1 MLFWTKIFLMG
12 IELPHEPC
20 KVYTM
25 MMFLSKPTLPLGIL
39 LMLLTCPVQAL
50 ELSSRQ
56 SGKITEV
63 VGQVLS
69 QSHLR
74 QKFLDN
80 ELSEIFFDNYI
91 DALDLNH
98 QIFLQADIDEF
109 QERYRAQLDDFTL
122 GVLNQKRVPNAAPA
136 FEIFE
141 RFKERLVERRTMIE
155 ELLEAEY
162 VFNVPDQIQVK
173 RSEEPWPTTAEEAKD
188 LWRLRIK
195 YDLLQGKIGD
205 EELTKVKERIAKRYD
220 RLVRDYQ
227 SLEPDEIL
235 QIYLTSLA
243 SAYDP
248 HSDYMSPT
256 TAEDFYIKNVNN
268 ELTGIG
274 ALLRSNEGYCQI
286 VSLVPGG
293 PADKSK
299 QIKPGDK
306 IIGVAQ
312 GEQETVDVVEMKLNK
327 VVQMIRGE
335 LNTEVRLTI
344 IPAKSVDGSETKVVS
359 LIRDRIELKDQFSK
373 ARIISLPDENGRI
386 RRLGVLTVPQYYD
399 NVATDT
405 AALLKR
411 LEKEQVEGIALDLRK
426 NGGGILPEAVALT
439 GLFIPKGPVVQ
450 VQNYAKQ
457 KKILEDE
464 DPSTIYDG
472 PLVVLVSQ
480 LSASAAEITAA
491 ALQDY
496 QRAVIVG
503 DQSTHGKGTVQTL
516 MELNRFKG
524 TPEQSGMLKYT
535 IQKFYR
541 IAGGTTQKHGVTPDI
556 ILPSIY
562 DYMELGEANLPR
574 SLEPDSIDPASFEKV
589 NHVPINLPELSKISR
604 ERIAMD
610 KDFQYVLDDIERY
623 KEIKQR
629 KTISLN
635 EEDRSVEKQ
644 EEEDRNKQR
653 RKERL
658 ARRFPGL
665 KIHRITMDEIRSD
678 QPAVLLFDGDDESF
692 YDEPEETKDEDQS
705 TDALENIEEDSYVGD
720 DEDELDKRLDAYTRE
735 GLYILRDLIDQMPK
749 QPDTSLSE
757 QGSK

>member
-1 MLFWTKIFLMG
+1 MG

-25 MMFLSKPTLPLGIL
+25 MMFLSKPTLPMGIL

-173 RSEEPWPTTAEEAKD
+173 RSEEPWPTTAEEAKE

-312 GEQETVDVVEMKLNK
+312 GEQEAVDVVEMKLNK

-373 ARIISLPDENGRI
+373 ARIISLPDEKGRT

-399 NVATDT
+399 NVAADT

-450 VQNYAKQ
+450 VQNYAKE

-589 NHVPINLPELSKISR
+589 NHVPSNLPELRKISK

-610 KDFQYVLDDIERY
+610 KDFQYVLDDIDRY

-705 TDALENIEEDSYVGD
+705 SDALENIEEDSYVGD
-720 DEDELDKRLDAYTRE
+720 DEDALDKRLDAYTRE

>member
-141 RFKERLVERRTMIE
+141 RFKERLVERRKMIE

-173 RSEEPWPTTAEEAKD
+173 RSEEPWPTTAEEARE

-589 NHVPINLPELSKISR
+589 NHVPSNLPELSKISQ

-644 EEEDRNKQR
+644 EEEDRNKRR

-665 KIHRITMDEIRSD
+665 KIHRITMDEIRDD

-720 DEDELDKRLDAYTRE
+720 DEDALDKRLDAYTRE

-757 QGSK
+757 

>member
-1 MLFWTKIFLMG
+1 MG

-312 GEQETVDVVEMKLNK
+312 GEQEAVDVVEMKLNK

-373 ARIISLPDENGRI
+373 ARIISLPDEKGRT

-399 NVATDT
+399 NVAADT

-450 VQNYAKQ
+450 VQNYAKE

-589 NHVPINLPELSKISR
+589 NHVPSNLPELSKISQ

-705 TDALENIEEDSYVGD
+705 SDALENIEEDSYVGD
-720 DEDELDKRLDAYTRE
+720 DEDALDKRLDAYTRE

>member
-1 MLFWTKIFLMG
+1 MG

-173 RSEEPWPTTAEEAKD
+173 RSEEPWPTTVEEARE

-312 GEQETVDVVEMKLNK
+312 GEQEAVDVVEMKLNK

-373 ARIISLPDENGRI
+373 ARIISLPDEKGRT

-399 NVATDT
+399 NVAADT

-450 VQNYAKQ
+450 VQNYAKE

-589 NHVPINLPELSKISR
+589 NHVPSNLPELSKISQ

-705 TDALENIEEDSYVGD
+705 SDALENIEEDSYVGD
-720 DEDELDKRLDAYTRE
+720 DEDALDKRLDAYTRE

>member
-173 RSEEPWPTTAEEAKD
+173 RSEEPWPTTAEEAKE

-312 GEQETVDVVEMKLNK
+312 GEQEAVDVVEMKLNK

-373 ARIISLPDENGRI
+373 ARIISLPDEKGRT

-399 NVATDT
+399 NVAADT

-450 VQNYAKQ
+450 VQNYAKE

-589 NHVPINLPELSKISR
+589 NHVPSNLPELRKISK

-610 KDFQYVLDDIERY
+610 KDFQYVLDDIDRY

-705 TDALENIEEDSYVGD
+705 SDALENIEEDSYVGD
-720 DEDELDKRLDAYTRE
+720 DEDALDKRLDAYTRE

-749 QPDTSLSE
+749 QPDTSLYE

>member
-1 MLFWTKIFLMG
+1 MG

-173 RSEEPWPTTAEEAKD
+173 RSEEPWPTTAEEAKE

-312 GEQETVDVVEMKLNK
+312 GEQEAVDVVEMKLNK

-373 ARIISLPDENGRI
+373 ARIISLPDEKGRT

-399 NVATDT
+399 NVAADT

-450 VQNYAKQ
+450 VQNYAKE

-589 NHVPINLPELSKISR
+589 NHVPSNLPELRKISK

-610 KDFQYVLDDIERY
+610 KDFQYVLDDIDRY

-705 TDALENIEEDSYVGD
+705 SDALENIEEDSYVGD

-735 GLYILRDLIDQMPK
+735 GLHILRDLIDQMPK

>member
-141 RFKERLVERRTMIE
+141 RFKERLVERRKMIE

-464 DPSTIYDG
+464 DPSTIYNG

-589 NHVPINLPELSKISR
+589 NHVPSNLPELSKISQ

-644 EEEDRNKQR
+644 EEEDRNKRR

-665 KIHRITMDEIRSD
+665 KIHRITMDEIRDD

-720 DEDELDKRLDAYTRE
+720 DEDALDKRLDAYTRE

-757 QGSK
+757 

>member
-25 MMFLSKPTLPLGIL
+25 TMFLSKPTLPLGIL

-141 RFKERLVERRTMIE
+141 RFKERLVERRKMIE

-173 RSEEPWPTTAEEAKD
+173 RSEEPWPTTAEEARE

-399 NVATDT
+399 NVAADT

-464 DPSTIYDG
+464 DPSTIYNG

-589 NHVPINLPELSKISR
+589 NHVPSNLPELSKISQ
-604 ERIAMD
+604 ERITMD
-610 KDFQYVLDDIERY
+610 KDFQYILDDIERY

-644 EEEDRNKQR
+644 EEEDRNKRR

-665 KIHRITMDEIRSD
+665 KIHRITMDEIRDD

-720 DEDELDKRLDAYTRE
+720 DEDALDKRLDAYTRE

-757 QGSK
+757 

>member
-1 MLFWTKIFLMG
+1 MG

-312 GEQETVDVVEMKLNK
+312 GEQEAVDVVEMKLNK

-373 ARIISLPDENGRI
+373 ARIISLPDEKGRT

-399 NVATDT
+399 NVAADT

-450 VQNYAKQ
+450 VQNYAKE

-589 NHVPINLPELSKISR
+589 NHVPSNLPELSKISQK
-604 ERIAMD
+604 RIAMD

-658 ARRFPGL
+658 SRRFPGL

-705 TDALENIEEDSYVGD
+705 SDALENIEEDSYVGD
-720 DEDELDKRLDAYTRE
+720 DEDALDKRLDAYTRE

>member
-1 MLFWTKIFLMG
+1 MG

-312 GEQETVDVVEMKLNK
+312 GEQEAVDVVEMKLNK

-373 ARIISLPDENGRI
+373 ARIISLPDEKGRT

-399 NVATDT
+399 NVAADT
-405 AALLKR
+405 AALLRR

-450 VQNYAKQ
+450 VQNYAKE

-464 DPSTIYDG
+464 DPSTIYNG

-589 NHVPINLPELSKISR
+589 NHVPSNLPELSKISQ

-610 KDFQYVLDDIERY
+610 KDFQYILDDIERY

-665 KIHRITMDEIRSD
+665 KIHRITMDEIRDD

-692 YDEPEETKDEDQS
+692 YDEPEETKDEEES
-705 TDALENIEEDSYVGD
+705 TDALENIEENSYVGD

>member
-1 MLFWTKIFLMG
+1 MG

-173 RSEEPWPTTAEEAKD
+173 RSEEPWPTTAEEAKE

-312 GEQETVDVVEMKLNK
+312 GEQEAVDVVEMKLNK

-373 ARIISLPDENGRI
+373 ARIISLPDEKGRT

-399 NVATDT
+399 NVAADT

-450 VQNYAKQ
+450 VQNYAKE

-464 DPSTIYDG
+464 DPSTIYNG

-589 NHVPINLPELSKISR
+589 NHVPSNLPELSKISQ

-644 EEEDRNKQR
+644 EEEDRNKRR

-665 KIHRITMDEIRSD
+665 KIHRITMDEIRDD

-692 YDEPEETKDEDQS
+692 YDEPEETKDEEENI
-705 TDALENIEEDSYVGD
+705 DALENIEEDSYVGD

>member
-1 MLFWTKIFLMG
+1 
-12 IELPHEPC
+12 
-20 KVYTM
+20 
-25 MMFLSKPTLPLGIL
+25 
-39 LMLLTCPVQAL
+39 MLLTCPVQAL

-173 RSEEPWPTTAEEAKD
+173 RSEEPWPTTAEEAKE

-312 GEQETVDVVEMKLNK
+312 GEQEAVDVVEMKLNK

-373 ARIISLPDENGRI
+373 ARIISLPDEKGRT

-399 NVATDT
+399 NVAADT

-450 VQNYAKQ
+450 VQNYAKE

-589 NHVPINLPELSKISR
+589 NHVPSNLPELRKISK

-610 KDFQYVLDDIERY
+610 KDCQYVLADIDRY

-692 YDEPEETKDEDQS
+692 YDEPEETKDEEES

-720 DEDELDKRLDAYTRE
+720 DEDALDKRLDAYTRE

>member
-1 MLFWTKIFLMG
+1 MG

-39 LMLLTCPVQAL
+39 LMLLTCPAQAL

-141 RFKERLVERRTMIE
+141 RFKERLVERRAMIE

-312 GEQETVDVVEMKLNK
+312 GEQEAVDVVEMKLNK

-373 ARIISLPDENGRI
+373 ARIISLPDEKGRT

-399 NVATDT
+399 NVAADT
-405 AALLKR
+405 AALLRR

-450 VQNYAKQ
+450 VQNYAKE

-464 DPSTIYDG
+464 DPSTIYNG

-589 NHVPINLPELSKISR
+589 NHMPSNLPELSKISQ

-610 KDFQYVLDDIERY
+610 KDFQYILDDIERY

-665 KIHRITMDEIRSD
+665 KIHRITMDEIRDD

-692 YDEPEETKDEDQS
+692 YDEPEETKDEEEN

>member
-173 RSEEPWPTTAEEAKD
+173 RSEEPWPTTAEEAKE

-312 GEQETVDVVEMKLNK
+312 GEQEAVDVVEMKLNK

-373 ARIISLPDENGRI
+373 ARIISLPDEKGRT

-399 NVATDT
+399 NVAADT

-450 VQNYAKQ
+450 VQNYAKE

-589 NHVPINLPELSKISR
+589 NHVPSNLPELSKISQ

-705 TDALENIEEDSYVGD
+705 SDALENIEEDSYVGD
-720 DEDELDKRLDAYTRE
+720 DEDALDKRLDAYTRE
-735 GLYILRDLIDQMPK
+735 GLHILKDLIDRMPK
-749 QPDTSLSE
+749 EPDTSLSE

>member
-1 MLFWTKIFLMG
+1 MG

-39 LMLLTCPVQAL
+39 LMLLTCPAQAL

-109 QERYRAQLDDFTL
+109 QERYRAQLDDFTR

-141 RFKERLVERRTMIE
+141 RFKERLVERRAMIE

-312 GEQETVDVVEMKLNK
+312 GEQEAVDVVEMKLNK

-373 ARIISLPDENGRI
+373 ARIISLPDEKGRT

-399 NVATDT
+399 NVAADT
-405 AALLKR
+405 AALLRR

-589 NHVPINLPELSKISR
+589 NHMPSNLPELSKISQ

-610 KDFQYVLDDIERY
+610 KDFQYILDDIERY

-665 KIHRITMDEIRSD
+665 KIHRITMDEIRDD

-692 YDEPEETKDEDQS
+692 YDEPEETKDEEEN

>member
-1 MLFWTKIFLMG
+1 
-12 IELPHEPC
+12 
-20 KVYTM
+20 
-25 MMFLSKPTLPLGIL
+25 
-39 LMLLTCPVQAL
+39 
-50 ELSSRQ
+50 
-56 SGKITEV
+56 
-63 VGQVLS
+63 
-69 QSHLR
+69 
-74 QKFLDN
+74 
-80 ELSEIFFDNYI
+80 
-91 DALDLNH
+91 
-98 QIFLQADIDEF
+98 
-109 QERYRAQLDDFTL
+109 
-122 GVLNQKRVPNAAPA
+122 
-136 FEIFE
+136 
-141 RFKERLVERRTMIE
+141 
-155 ELLEAEY
+155 
-162 VFNVPDQIQVK
+162 
-173 RSEEPWPTTAEEAKD
+173 
-188 LWRLRIK
+188 
-195 YDLLQGKIGD
+195 
-205 EELTKVKERIAKRYD
+205 
-220 RLVRDYQ
+220 YQ

-299 QIKPGDK
+299 QIKPGDQ

-312 GEQETVDVVEMKLNK
+312 GEQEAVDVVEMKLNK

-373 ARIISLPDENGRI
+373 ARIISLPDEKGRT

-399 NVATDT
+399 NVAADT

-450 VQNYAKQ
+450 VQNYAKE

-464 DPSTIYDG
+464 DPSTIYNG

-589 NHVPINLPELSKISR
+589 NHVPSNLPELRKISK

-705 TDALENIEEDSYVGD
+705 SDALENIEEDSYVGD
-720 DEDELDKRLDAYTRE
+720 DEDALDKRLDAYTRE

>member
-1 MLFWTKIFLMG
+1 MG

-312 GEQETVDVVEMKLNK
+312 GEQEAVDVVEMKLNK

-373 ARIISLPDENGRI
+373 ARIISLPDEKGRT

-399 NVATDT
+399 NVAADT
-405 AALLKR
+405 AALLRR

-450 VQNYAKQ
+450 VQNYAKE

-464 DPSTIYDG
+464 DPSTIYNG

-589 NHVPINLPELSKISR
+589 NHVPSNLPELSKISQ

-665 KIHRITMDEIRSD
+665 KIHRITMDEIRDD

-692 YDEPEETKDEDQS
+692 YDEPEETKDEEES

>member
-173 RSEEPWPTTAEEAKD
+173 RSEEPWPTTAEEAKE

-312 GEQETVDVVEMKLNK
+312 GEQEAVDVVEMKLNK

-373 ARIISLPDENGRI
+373 ARIISLPDEKGRT

-399 NVATDT
+399 NVAADT

-450 VQNYAKQ
+450 VQNYAKE

-589 NHVPINLPELSKISR
+589 NHVPSNLPELSKISQ

-610 KDFQYVLDDIERY
+610 KDFQYILDDIERY

-705 TDALENIEEDSYVGD
+705 SDALENIEEDSYVGD
-720 DEDELDKRLDAYTRE
+720 DEDALDKRLDAYTRE

>member
-1 MLFWTKIFLMG
+1 MG

-312 GEQETVDVVEMKLNK
+312 GEQEAVDVVEMKLNK

-373 ARIISLPDENGRI
+373 ARIISLPDEKGRT

-399 NVATDT
+399 NVAADT
-405 AALLKR
+405 AALLRR

-450 VQNYAKQ
+450 VQNYAKE

-464 DPSTIYDG
+464 DPSTIYNG

-589 NHVPINLPELSKISR
+589 NHVPSNLPELSKISQ

-705 TDALENIEEDSYVGD
+705 SDALENIEEDSYVGD
-720 DEDELDKRLDAYTRE
+720 DEDALDKRLDAYTRE

>member
-1 MLFWTKIFLMG
+1 
-12 IELPHEPC
+12 
-20 KVYTM
+20 M

-173 RSEEPWPTTAEEAKD
+173 RSEEPWPTTAEEAKE

-312 GEQETVDVVEMKLNK
+312 GEQEAVDVVEMKLNK

-373 ARIISLPDENGRI
+373 ARIISLPDEKGRT

-399 NVATDT
+399 NVAADT

-450 VQNYAKQ
+450 VQNYAKE

-589 NHVPINLPELSKISR
+589 NHVPSNLPELSKISQ

-705 TDALENIEEDSYVGD
+705 SDALENIEEDSYVGD
-720 DEDELDKRLDAYTRE
+720 DEDALDKRLDAYTRE

>member
-25 MMFLSKPTLPLGIL
+25 MMFLSKPTLPMGIL

-173 RSEEPWPTTAEEAKD
+173 RSEEPWPTTAEEAKE

-312 GEQETVDVVEMKLNK
+312 GEQEAVDVVEMKLNK

-373 ARIISLPDENGRI
+373 ARIISLPDEKGRT

-399 NVATDT
+399 NVAADT

-450 VQNYAKQ
+450 VQNYAKE

-589 NHVPINLPELSKISR
+589 NHVPSNLPELRKISK

-610 KDFQYVLDDIERY
+610 KDFQYVLDDIDRY

-705 TDALENIEEDSYVGD
+705 SDALENIEEDSYVGD
-720 DEDELDKRLDAYTRE
+720 DEDALDKRLDAYTRE

>member
-1 MLFWTKIFLMG
+1 MG

-141 RFKERLVERRTMIE
+141 RFKQRLVERRTMIE

-173 RSEEPWPTTAEEAKD
+173 RSEEPWPTTAEEAKE

-589 NHVPINLPELSKISR
+589 NHVPSNLPELSKISQ

-644 EEEDRNKQR
+644 EEEDRNKRR

-665 KIHRITMDEIRSD
+665 KIHRITMDEIRDD

-692 YDEPEETKDEDQS
+692 YDEPEETKDEEES
-705 TDALENIEEDSYVGD
+705 TDALVNIEEDSYVGD

>member
-1 MLFWTKIFLMG
+1 MG

-39 LMLLTCPVQAL
+39 LMLLTCPIQAL

-312 GEQETVDVVEMKLNK
+312 GEQEAVDVVEMKLNK

-373 ARIISLPDENGRI
+373 ARIISLPDEKGRT

-399 NVATDT
+399 NVAADT
-405 AALLKR
+405 AALLRR

-450 VQNYAKQ
+450 VQNYAKE

-589 NHVPINLPELSKISR
+589 NHVPSNLPELSKISQ

-705 TDALENIEEDSYVGD
+705 SDALENIVEDSYVGD

>member
-1 MLFWTKIFLMG
+1 
-12 IELPHEPC
+12 
-20 KVYTM
+20 
-25 MMFLSKPTLPLGIL
+25 
-39 LMLLTCPVQAL
+39 MLLTCPVQAL

-136 FEIFE
+136 FEIFK

-173 RSEEPWPTTAEEAKD
+173 RSEEPWPTTAEEAKE

-312 GEQETVDVVEMKLNK
+312 GEQEAVDVVEMKLNK

-373 ARIISLPDENGRI
+373 ARIISLPDEKGRT

-399 NVATDT
+399 NVAADT

-450 VQNYAKQ
+450 VQNYAKE

-589 NHVPINLPELSKISR
+589 NHVPSNLPELRKISK

-665 KIHRITMDEIRSD
+665 KIHRITMDEIRAD

-692 YDEPEETKDEDQS
+692 YDQPEETKDEEES
-705 TDALENIEEDSYVGD
+705 SDALENIEEDSYVGD

-735 GLYILRDLIDQMPK
+735 GLHILKDLIDRMPK
-749 QPDTSLSE
+749 QLNTSLSE

>member
-136 FEIFE
+136 FEIFK

-173 RSEEPWPTTAEEAKD
+173 RSEEPWPTTAEEAKE

-312 GEQETVDVVEMKLNK
+312 GEQEAVDVVEMKLNK

-373 ARIISLPDENGRI
+373 ARIISLPDEKGRT

-399 NVATDT
+399 NVAADT

-450 VQNYAKQ
+450 VQNYAKE

-589 NHVPINLPELSKISR
+589 NHVPSNLPELRKISK

-705 TDALENIEEDSYVGD
+705 SDALENIEEDSYVGD
-720 DEDELDKRLDAYTRE
+720 DEDALDKRLDAYTRE